1 MKRKLLYTLLV
12 FFAFG
17 FIAEKSSAIPAF
29 ARIYRLSCK
38 TCHSPAMPKLKPYG
52 DTFAGNGFKLS
63 DEEAPR
69 YFVPAGDD
77 KLSLIRNFPLAVRMD
92 GFIRYDFGNGE
103 KTDFQSPYLMKL
115 LSGGQLSENLAY
127 YFYFYMDERAEVA
140 GVEDAFLMYN
150 DLFNMDLDIYLGQF
164 QVSDPL
170 FKRELRLSL
179 EDYHVYTPKIGISDI
194 SLTYDKGVMV
204 TLGLNTGTSFV
215 GEIVNGNGIPEAHE
229 RWFDKDKYKSYV
241 ARISQDIGDFLR
253 IGAFAYSGREK
264 QYNSLD
270 DNIINN
276 AFVWGPDL
284 TLTVTEM
291 FELNAQYL
299 TRMDSKV
306 FPHQDSISAMEDIE
320 TTGILTEL
328 LFMPKG
334 DDSNWYLIGM
344 FNDVQSNYDQVK
356 YRSYTLHAGYLL
368 RRNVRMAAEY
378 SLVDDYNL
386 GEYNKINVGFVAAF

>member
-29 ARIYRLSCK
+29 ARKYRLSCK

-306 FPHQDSISAMEDIE
+306 FPHQDSISAIEDIE

>member
-29 ARIYRLSCK
+29 ARKYRLSCK

-52 DTFAGNGFKLS
+52 DTFAGSGFKLS

-306 FPHQDSISAMEDIE
+306 FPHQDSISAIEDIE